1 MQRLVAI
8 IKVMRKGEKRLL
20 RHIYS
25 DVTNGEEQL
34 RLRLFDLIEK
44 GKVTSDA
51 EAKAVLGQKGARSAY
66 SHLKTRLRQDILNV
80 LLLQESPKRIP
91 QPKGAAA
98 FECRKKLAQAFLLL
112 PRGAIVEGTDILRN
126 AKALAEKYELVAE
139 SILIDHLVREQ
150 VHLIKSQQQLEEL
163 NTSIGKNMAVLADIM
178 RSEEI
183 SLMMTLPHLF
193 KESEEL
199 SEGVLREDRIRE
211 LRQLFTRSGS
221 ARVGF
226 WYYLA
231 FIEFA
236 NRNRM
241 YEEAIGA
248 GQEFI
253 KLVSDNPSIWSKNN
267 LAGANQML
275 GTAYLS
281 TRDFAAA
288 AEHFTVADRNFP
300 AAGNNRLANLELLFR
315 AQIGL
320 GDHTTALAT
329 VERAMAHPRYA
340 TKPETASTWLYHQ
353 ACAQFSLAA
362 FDAAFK
368 SVNLDGFLQKQRD
381 DRNPQFRILEIMI
394 LMAQGDQEWVEFKLN
409 TLRKLIARYRNLG
422 TPRVKAA
429 INIISSLL
437 RNGLDF
443 DDLGSK
449 AEEGLQLCLS
459 ETEGCVWDPMGPEI
473 VRLDRWVQSKRKDQ
487 GL

>member
-1 MQRLVAI
+1 MQRLSAI
-8 IKVMRKGEKRLL
+8 IRVMRNGEKRLL

-34 RLRLFDLIEK
+34 RLKLFNLIDK
-44 GKVTSDA
+44 GQVSTDA
-51 EAKAVLGQKGARSAY
+51 EAKEALGQKGARSAY
-66 SHLKTRLRQDILNV
+66 SHLKSRLREDIINV

-126 AKALAEKYELVAE
+126 ARLLAEKYELVAE

-150 VHLIKSQQQLEEL
+150 VHLIKSQQQLDDL
-163 NTSIGKNMAVLADIM
+163 NTSINRNMSVWADIL

-199 SEGVLREDRIRE
+199 SDGMLREDRIRE
-211 LRQLFTRSGS
+211 LRELFTRSGS

-241 YEEAIGA
+241 YAESIEAGK
-248 GQEFI
+248 EFI
-253 KLVSDNPSIWSKNN
+253 RLVSDNPSIWSKNN

-281 TRDFAAA
+281 TREFAAA
-288 AEHFTVADRNFP
+288 VGHFTVADRNFP
-300 AAGNNRLANLELLFR
+300 AAGNNRLMNLELLFR
-315 AQIGL
+315 AQAGL
-320 GDHTTALAT
+320 GDHAAALST
-329 VERAMAHPRYA
+329 VERAKAHPRYA
-340 TKPETASTWLYHQ
+340 TKPETQAIWLFHQ
-353 ACAQFSLAA
+353 TCAQFSLGEHNDA
-362 FDAAFK
+362 FR
-368 SVNLDGFLQKQRD
+368 SVNLDGYLQKQRD
-381 DRNPQFRILEIMI
+381 DRNPQFRILETLI
-394 LMAQGDQEWVEFKLN
+394 LIAQEDHEWIEFKLN

-443 DDLGSK
+443 DDLGSR
-449 AEEGLQLCLS
+449 AEEGLDLCLS
-459 ETEGCVWDPMGPEI
+459 EAEGYEWDPMGAEI
-473 VRLDRWVQSKRKDQ
+473 VRLDRWVQSKRKGQ

>member
-8 IKVMRKGEKRLL
+8 IRVMRKGEKRLL

-51 EAKAVLGQKGARSAY
+51 EAKAVLSQKGARSAY

-139 SILIDHLVREQ
+139 NILIDHLVREQ
-150 VHLIKSQQQLEEL
+150 VHLIKSQQQLDEL
-163 NTSIGKNMAVLADIM
+163 NTSINSNMSVWADIL

-193 KESEEL
+193 KESGEL
-199 SEGVLREDRIRE
+199 NEGVLNEERIRE
-211 LRQLFTRSGS
+211 LRELFDRSGS

-241 YEEAIGA
+241 YEEAIKA
-248 GQEFI
+248 GKEFI
-253 KLVSDNPSIWSKNN
+253 SLVSGNPSIWSKNN

-281 TRDFAAA
+281 TRDFASA
-288 AEHFTVADRNFP
+288 AEHFALADRNFP
-300 AAGNNRLANLELLFR
+300 TAGNNRLANLELLFR
-315 AQIGL
+315 AQLGL
-320 GDHTTALAT
+320 GDHAASLST
-329 VERAMAHPRYA
+329 VERTMTHPRYGV
-340 TKPETASTWLYHQ
+340 KPETSSTWLYHE
-353 ACAQFSLAA
+353 ACAQFASG
-362 FDAAFK
+362 DHSAAFK
-368 SVNLDGFLQKQRD
+368 SLNMDGFLQKQRD
-381 DRNPQFRILEIMI
+381 ERNPQFRILEIMV
-394 LMAQGDQEWVEFKLN
+394 LMAMKDEEWIEFKLN

-422 TPRVKAA
+422 TPRVKSA
-429 INIISSLL
+429 INIISALL

-443 DDLGSK
+443 DNLGAK
-449 AEEGLQLCLS
+449 AEESLLLCLN
-459 ETEGCVWDPMGPEI
+459 EADGYEWDPSGAEL
-473 VRLDRWVQSKRKDQ
+473 VRLDRWVRSQQRNQ
-487 GL
+487 EL